1 MPKKHETQPQ
11 AIGRRIAEEHAKAD
25 QETLARLNLDI
36 KGSSADVF
44 KAAVE
49 KAIPQRVKLGISPET
64 GARTQTIVSNTDREP
79 GK

>member
-1 MPKKHETQPQ
+1 MKKEPRQKVSDFARTMHEQ
-11 AIGRRIAEEHAKAD
+11 ADKELAE
-25 QETLARLNLDI
+25 RLNLDI
-36 KGSSADVF
+36 KGDPNDVF

-64 GARTQTIVSNTDREP
+64 GARTQTIVSNKDREP

>member
-49 KAIPQRVKLGISPET
+49 KVIPHRVKIGVAPDGSRSQE
-64 GARTQTIVSNTDREP
+64 IVSNRDREP